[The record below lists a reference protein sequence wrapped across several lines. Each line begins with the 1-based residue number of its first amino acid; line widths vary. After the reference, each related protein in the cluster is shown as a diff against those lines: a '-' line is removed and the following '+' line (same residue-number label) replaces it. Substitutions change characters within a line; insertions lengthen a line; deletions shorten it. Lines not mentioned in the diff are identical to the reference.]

1 MAEVKLKKGDR
12 VRLLSHPT
20 GQESSTLPLTVGN
33 VYIVRYLEGSCV
45 CTSTDHPGLDARY
58 HIDRVEKVTR

>member
-1 MAEVKLKKGDR
+1 MADAKLEKGDR
-12 VRLLSHPT
+12 VRLLTAPT

-33 VYIVRYLEGSCV
+33 IYLVRYTDGCCV

-58 HIDRVEKVTR
+58 HIDRVEKVTK